1 MPTIRRILYPT
12 DFSPPSADAI
22 DQAVALARWYHA
34 RITALHVCVPIF
46 MPVPGLPA
54 PADRVGEPEKQRA
67 REEAAACVHA
77 GAAAGVG
84 VDVAVEAG
92 EPAREILEWA
102 ARLPA
107 DLIVIGTHGASGFER
122 LMLGSVTE
130 KVLRKATC
138 PVLTVPPRAHATS
151 TLPPSRIV
159 CAVDFSE
166 WSLAAVDVAVSIAQE
181 SGASLIFAHVIEW
194 PWHEPPAP
202 IFEELPAEQS
212 AALREYR
219 RYVETGARKRL
230 EALVPGAV
238 ADRCAVRV
246 LHGKPYA
253 GLLRVATDERAD
265 LIVLGVHGRTVA
277 DLALFGSTTNH
288 VVRQATCPVL
298 TLRR

>member
-12 DFSPPSADAI
+12 DFSPPSADAA
-22 DQAVALARWYHA
+22 DHAVALARWYHA
-34 RITALHVCVPIF
+34 RITALHVCAPIF

-54 PADRVGEPEKQRA
+54 PADRVGEAEKQRA
-67 REEAAACVHA
+67 REQATLYAHA
-77 GAAAGVG
+77 GAAAGVD
-84 VDVAVEAG
+84 VDVVVDAG
-92 EPAREILEWA
+92 DPAREILAWA

-107 DLIVIGTHGASGFER
+107 DLIVMGTHGSSGFER
-122 LMLGSVTE
+122 LVLGSVTE
-130 KVLRKATC
+130 KVLRKAAC

-166 WSLAAVDVAVSIAQE
+166 WSLAAVDLGASIAQE
-181 SGASLIFAHVIEW
+181 SGASLVLAHVIEW

-202 IFEELPAEQS
+202 IFEDLPAEQS
-212 AALREYR
+212 AALQEYR
-219 RYVETGARKRL
+219 RYVETRAKKRL
-230 EALVPGAV
+230 EALVPAALAG
-238 ADRCAVRV
+238 RCDLRV
-246 LHGKPYA
+246 LNGKSYVE
-253 GLLRVATDERAD
+253 LLRVAADEHAD
-265 LIVLGVHGRTVA
+265 LIVLGVHGRTVV